1 MPPFNLHALNLTIIS
16 PYSGVRQRVKERFV
30 VVVKVAAA
38 SVWRVKRNVHLNVN
52 SYRLWYTA
60 ILRHHCGV
68 DVLLEFTACLA
79 DQVLT
84 LQSALIRGAIVGINR
99 WWKREC
105 QFQIVTPFDSS
116 QETAF

>member
-1 MPPFNLHALNLTIIS
+1 MPPFNLHALNLAIIS
-16 PYSGVRQRVKERFV
+16 PHSGVGQCVKERLV
-30 VVVKVAAA
+30 VVVQVAAA

-60 ILRHHCGV
+60 ILRHHCGI

-84 LQSALIRGAIVGINR
+84 LQSALIRGAVVGIDR
-99 WWKREC
+99 WGKREC